1 MFTPEQRELIDKLK
15 KFGYGWKKFAIS
27 VEKSGVCSI
36 KQEQTMQDMLAKV
49 SQQSILVRYRKNN
62 KRTCR
67 KNNKPTSNNDWGDDH
82 GNSDHEAM
90 RSGDYF

>member
-36 KQEQTMQDMLAKV
+36 KQEQTMRGMLAKV
-49 SQQSILVRYRKNN
+49 SQQSILVTYRKNN
-62 KRTCR
+62 KRTYR
-67 KNNKPTSNNDWGDDH
+67 KNNKRTSNNDWGDDR

>member
-36 KQEQTMQDMLAKV
+36 KQEQTMQGMLAKV
-49 SQQSILVRYRKNN
+49 SQQSILVTYRKNN
-62 KRTCR
+62 KR
-67 KNNKPTSNNDWGDDH
+67 TSNNDWGDDY